1 MKSQL
6 LKNTSLAAL
15 LVSFLVLQPGRVLA
29 ATTSTTI
36 AVTNGVINFGA
47 FIVLTGCANCTISI
61 SPTGV
66 RSVTG
71 AILLSNINAGSPA
84 TFSVTQT
91 CDQSGPAPKCNGF
104 TQGAVATA
112 VLPAGGV
119 NMTLSAFTFSPA
131 LPLTGSPPSITGA
144 VSVGATLT
152 IPSRGTAGTFS
163 GGGFTFTT
171 TP

>member
-6 LKNTSLAAL
+6 LKSTSLAAL
-15 LVSFLVLQPGRVLA
+15 LVCFYTLQPGRVLA

-36 AVTNGVINFGA
+36 TGAGVISFGA
-47 FIVLTGCANCTISI
+47 FVVLPGCSGCSITI

-66 RSVTG
+66 RTVIG
-71 AILLSNINAGSPA
+71 AILLSNTNVGSPA
-84 TFSVTQT
+84 TFTVSRT
-91 CDQSGPAPKCNGF
+91 CDNGGQNPKCSF
-104 TQGAVATA
+104 ATTAVATA

-119 NMTLSAFTFSPA
+119 NMSLSAFTFTPV
-131 LPLTGSPPSITGA
+131 LDGNPPLTNSPSQM
-144 VSVGATLT
+144 SVGATLT
-152 IPSRGTAGTFS
+152 IPSQGAAGTFS